1 MDAKAKCHLRETYRE
16 LMDFLTLL
24 FSVIVIGLVLVAS
37 SGCGLL
43 LAAGA
48 GAGAGYVAGHEAGE
62 NEVEDHTHDHDHD

>member
-1 MDAKAKCHLRETYRE
+1 MNVSRFRTRAHGAYEDLRE
-16 LMDFLTLL
+16 FVALL
-24 FSVIVIGLVLVAS
+24 FSIIVIGLVLVAS

-62 NEVEDHTHDHDHD
+62 DAARDHDDEHD